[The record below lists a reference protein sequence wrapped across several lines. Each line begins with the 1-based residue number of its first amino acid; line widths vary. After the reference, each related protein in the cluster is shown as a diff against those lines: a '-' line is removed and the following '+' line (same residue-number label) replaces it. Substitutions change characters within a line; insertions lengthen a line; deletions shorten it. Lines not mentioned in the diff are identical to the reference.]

1 MINGPNIQ
9 PDIFT
14 AKFSTG
20 DLAKAADVT
29 TAALQTWIR
38 RGLIVGVDGIGIDM
52 PGCPGFRR
60 AFSFENVMEVAVG
73 AALIKGGNAPAEAFK
88 AAREFAYTG
97 SDDRHPAMLFK
108 KRFTWLFVDG
118 DRCQVLTSLG
128 SSAWLGRKM
137 NFFLQASDGF
147 YVLLVDH
154 VFDRAVQSLNR
165 TMTERLGLNEKE
177 FNA

>member
-29 TAALQTWIR
+29 TDALQTWIR
-38 RGLIVGVDGIGIDM
+38 RGHIVGADGIGIDM
-52 PGCPGFRR
+52 PGSPGFRR

-88 AAREFAYTG
+88 AARKFAYGLTDRREPG
-97 SDDRHPAMLFK
+97 RLFDDGMTL
-108 KRFTWLFVDG
+108 LFVDG
-118 DRCQVLTSLG
+118 DRCEVVTNRG
-128 SSAWLGRKM
+128 SSKILGREI
-137 NFFLQASDGF
+137 NLFLGGSDGF
-147 YVLLVDH
+147 DILLVNTI
-154 VFDRAVQSLNR
+154 FDRAVQSLNR